1 METIIGKGVC
11 GGICFGPV
19 YYLEHRIVG
28 VTRQTVDDVPAELA
42 RFQRAKDAA
51 VVQLGELYQ
60 EALPKVGAEGA
71 AIFEV
76 HQMMAED
83 LDYLEAVQAVI
94 ETQRANAEY
103 AVTATGKNFA
113 QLFANMDDPYMRGR
127 AADVLDVSGRI
138 VSELTGQPQGGIK
151 SEVPVILAAGDLSP
165 SETIQLDKAKILA
178 FVTAEGSA
186 NSHTAILA
194 RTLGIP
200 AVIQTGASLT
210 KALHGRQAAVDGT
223 AGVLFVEPD
232 ESVTAELRAKAD
244 EARRK
249 KELLEELKGQTDQ
262 TLDGRVVEVF
272 ANVNHL
278 SELPYVLQ
286 NDASGIGLFRSEFI
300 YLDAHDYPDENEQFN
315 IYKTVAQT
323 LASRKVVFRTMD
335 IGADKMIPYF
345 NLEREENPALGLR
358 GARLSLARPELL
370 RTQLRA
376 LFRAASYG
384 NVSIMFPMIAAAW
397 EVLELKAFAERVQ
410 AELRD
415 EGTSFGQAEL
425 GIMIET
431 PAAALAS
438 AELAPLVDFFS
449 VGTNDLTQYTLAV
462 DRQNDRVDR
471 FCDTHHPAV
480 LKLIEMAA
488 KAAHD
493 AGIWI
498 GVCGELAADLSI
510 TETLLRLGVDELSVS
525 PAVVLELRAHVRS
538 LDLGGAAV

>member
-1 METIIGKGVC
+1 KGVC

-19 YYLEHRIVG
+19 YYLEHRITG
-28 VTRQTVDDVPAELA
+28 VTKQAVDDVPAELA
-42 RFQRAKDAA
+42 RFQLAKDTTVA
-51 VVQLGELYQ
+51 QLGQLYQ

-76 HQMMAED
+76 HQMMVED
-83 LDYLEAVQAVI
+83 LDYIEAVSAVI

-103 AVTATGKNFA
+103 AVTVTGKNFA

-127 AADVLDVSGRI
+127 AADVLDVSGRV
-138 VSELTGQPQGGIK
+138 VSALTGQPQGGIN
-151 SEVPVILAAGDLSP
+151 SETPVILAANDLAP
-165 SETIQLDKAKILA
+165 SETIQLDKEKILA
-178 FVTAEGSA
+178 FVTAEGSM

-200 AVIQTGASLT
+200 AIIQTGDALT
-210 KALHGRQAAVDGT
+210 KELHGREGAVDGT
-223 AGVLFVEPD
+223 AGVLYVEPD
-232 ESVTAELRAKAD
+232 EAVSAELRAKAA

-249 KELLEELKGQTDQ
+249 KELLEELKGKTDQ

-286 NDASGIGLFRSEFI
+286 NDASGIGLFRSEVI
-300 YLDAHDYPDENEQFN
+300 YLDAHDYPDEDEQFN

-335 IGADKMIPYF
+335 IGADKQIPYF
-345 NLEREENPALGLR
+345 GLDHEENPALGLR

-397 EVLELKAFAERVQ
+397 EVLELKAFAERVC

-415 EGTSFGQAEL
+415 EEVSFGKAEL

-431 PAAALAS
+431 PAAALVS

-471 FCDTHHPAV
+471 FCDPHHPAV
-480 LKLIEMAA
+480 LRLIGLAA
-488 KAAHD
+488 QAAHD

-498 GVCGELAADLSI
+498 GVCGELAADLSL

-525 PAVVLELRAHVRS
+525 PSMVLELRAHVRS
-538 LDLGGAAV
+538 LDLGGS